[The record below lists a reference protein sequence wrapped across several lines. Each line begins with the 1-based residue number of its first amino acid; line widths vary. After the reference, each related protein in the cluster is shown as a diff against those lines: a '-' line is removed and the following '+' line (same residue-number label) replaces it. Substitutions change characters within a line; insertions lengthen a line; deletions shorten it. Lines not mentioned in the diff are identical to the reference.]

1 MPHPP
6 TAAEMTILRRIP
18 QLLAGLVVLGA
29 GLGLAAT
36 AGNGQGPWTVFHEGA
51 ARYTP
56 LSIGAIVIV
65 TEAVLVAGIGAS
77 P

>member
-1 MPHPP
+1 MPHLP

-29 GLGLAAT
+29 SLGLVVT
-36 AGNGQGPWTVFHEGA
+36 AGNGQGPWTVFHEEA

-56 LSIGAIVIV
+56 LSIGAVVV
-65 TEAVLVAGIGAS
+65 TEAVLAAGIGT
-77 P
+77 PP